1 MARES
6 EINFKISLDD
16 KNMPVRILWNATD
29 GPQAEGQQES
39 KSMMIA
45 LWDGKEQNTLTID
58 LWTKDMQIDEMH
70 THFFQRMLTLADS
83 YFKATGN
90 PFVINEMRA
99 FCEELGEKTKV
110 WEERGRK

>member
-1 MARES
+1 MPRET
-6 EINFKISLDD
+6 EIKFKVTLDD
-16 KNMPVRILWNATD
+16 KNMPMSIKWSATD
-29 GPQAEGQQES
+29 GPQQEDQDS
-39 KSMMIA
+39 KTMMIA
-45 LWDGKEQNTLTID
+45 LWDGQEKNTMSID

-70 THFFQRMLTLADS
+70 THFFQRLLSMADT

-99 FCEELGEKTKV
+99 FCEELGEKTHV